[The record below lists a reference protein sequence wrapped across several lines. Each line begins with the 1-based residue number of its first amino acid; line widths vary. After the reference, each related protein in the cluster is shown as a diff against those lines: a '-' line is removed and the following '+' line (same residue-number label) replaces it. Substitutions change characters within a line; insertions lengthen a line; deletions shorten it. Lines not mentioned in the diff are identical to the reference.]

1 MPLTEMECSPK
12 TELQQLD
19 VTHVVDEAD
28 GAGSSPRRLA
38 ACGATAQY
46 RPSETG
52 HLEKP
57 VEARSGPCR
66 VASRAGTRAFGAER
80 FEEVL

>member
-1 MPLTEMECSPK
+1 MFAQE
-12 TELQQLD
+12 ELQQLD

-46 RPSETG
+46 RPSEAG
-52 HLEKP
+52 HLENP
-57 VEARSGPCR
+57 AEAGSGACR
-66 VASRAGTRAFGAER
+66 VASRAGTRAFGEER
-80 FEEVL
+80 FEQVL

>member
-1 MPLTEMECSPK
+1 MPSIEMECLPK

-28 GAGSSPRRLA
+28 GAGSSPHRLV

-46 RPSETG
+46 RPSEAG
-52 HLEKP
+52 HLENP
-57 VEARSGPCR
+57 AEVRSGPCR